1 MSDKKDA
8 TPASSVFAPIPKP
21 GAAKN
26 PALAGFFSGAGS
38 QAISIPGVTKPAPA
52 PHVHGPSCDHDHDH
66 DHGHGSH
73 DDHDDH
79 AHCGHDHGP
88 KKREKRPPQNRPAEG
103 GGHAVQL
110 ALADLLPEETD
121 EEGIFEKFAAAVRA
135 HRGVTKVHL
144 RRDAGAAEIC
154 IHHAPD
160 LSTTHLIALACRNGV
175 ECTER
180 FERMTWFVR
189 GLESADGAAPLEALL
204 EGLPGVL
211 CADVAYA
218 AERVIVEFD
227 AEATDAAA
235 IEKAVRHLGY
245 ALEVPEA
252 GKPCSMHAHAGG
264 LSPQWQMP
272 LALGAGALL
281 GVGFAIEK
289 LASVAPVIPMVL
301 YIVALVAA
309 AIFPL
314 RAAITAIRAKQVDVE
329 TLMILAGVGA
339 AVLGAWFEGAFLLFL
354 FTLGHALE
362 HRAMERAR
370 RSIESLGQLTSK
382 TARVKRGDQVVEV
395 ATRDILLG
403 DRVVVRA
410 GDRVPLDGVIREGQS
425 MIDQATITGESV
437 PVARGPGDKVFAG
450 TINTDAAIEL
460 EVTSLAGDSLLSRI
474 VDMVTEAEAQ
484 KSATQR
490 FVQRLEKRFVPI
502 VLVIAAAVP
511 LVLILTGTAWQ
522 TAIFRGVSLIVAAS
536 PCALAIST
544 PSAVLAA
551 VSRAARGGVLIK
563 GGAHLESLGRVRAI
577 AFDKT
582 GTLTHG
588 KPRLVSLAPA
598 DGVTEADLLAT
609 AAGLEALSSH
619 PLAKAILAGAAERGI
634 SPLPA
639 EDGDAI
645 HGKGIQ
651 GRVAG
656 QAVRIG
662 NLSMFGGE
670 DVPAAITASVS
681 ALEEAGQTT
690 MIAWREGR
698 FLGVLGVA
706 DTMRDEARTALAALG
721 KLGIATTIMLSG
733 DNARVAKTIASSVG
747 ITEVR
752 APLLPEDKV
761 TEIRALATK
770 PGGVAM
776 VGDGVNDAPALAAAS
791 VGIAMGGTAADA
803 TLETADVVL
812 LDDSLHRLPFAV
824 GLARRASSVIRQN
837 VLISIGVSALLVV
850 ASTFGLTSIA
860 QAVVLHEGSTLLV
873 VGNALLLLRHRG

>member
-1 MSDKKDA
+1 MSDKKDKE
-8 TPASSVFAPIPKP
+8 PASSVFAPIAKP
-21 GAAKN
+21 GAVKN
-26 PALAGFFSGAGS
+26 TALAGFFAGGGTS
-38 QAISIPGVTKPAPA
+38 ALAIPGVTKPAP
-52 PHVHGPSCDHDHDH
+52 HDHEHHDHEHGP
-66 DHGHGSH
+66 G
-73 DDHDDH
+73 
-79 AHCGHDHGP
+79 CGHDHGP
-88 KKREKRPPQNRPAEG
+88 KVRDKRPPQNRPAEG
-103 GGHAVQL
+103 GGTAVQL
-110 ALADLLPEETD
+110 ALVDLLPEETD
-121 EEGIFEKFAAAVRA
+121 EVGIFEKFEAAVLA
-135 HRGVTKVHL
+135 HRGVSKVHI
-144 RRDAGAAEIC
+144 RRDGGIPEIC
-154 IHHAPD
+154 IHHAPE
-160 LSTTHLIALACRNGV
+160 LSTTHLIALACRNGLD
-175 ECTER
+175 CTER

-189 GLESADGAAPLEALL
+189 GLESADSAAPLETLI
-204 EGLPGVL
+204 EEMPGVL
-211 CADVAYA
+211 CANVAYA

-227 AEATDAAA
+227 TEATDTAKIA
-235 IEKAVRHLGY
+235 KAVHALGY
-245 ALEVPEA
+245 ELEVPEA

-272 LALGAGALL
+272 LALGAGVLL

-289 LASVAPVIPMVL
+289 LASVSATIPMVL

-314 RAAITAIRAKQVDVE
+314 RAAITAIRAKQIDVE

-339 AVLGAWFEGAFLLFL
+339 AILGAWFEGAFLLFL

-362 HRAMERAR
+362 HRAMEKAR

-382 TARVKRGDQVVEV
+382 TARVKQGDQVVEI
-395 ATRDILLG
+395 ATNKIMLG

-490 FVQRLEKRFVPI
+490 FVQRLEKRFVPV
-502 VLVIAAAVP
+502 VLVIAVAVP
-511 LVLILTGTAWQ
+511 VVLFLTGTYWQ

-588 KPRLVSLAPA
+588 KPKLVAIKPA

-619 PLAKAILAGAAERGI
+619 PLAKAILAGATERGI
-634 SPLPA
+634 APLAA

-645 HGKGIQ
+645 HGKGIS

-656 QAVRIG
+656 EAVRIG
-662 NLSMFGGE
+662 NLVMFATGE
-670 DVPAAITASVS
+670 VPAAITAAAT

-690 MIAWREGR
+690 MIVWRKDR

-706 DTMRDEARTALAALG
+706 DTMRDEARTALAALD
-721 KLGIATTIMLSG
+721 KLGITTTIMLSG
-733 DNARVAKTIASSVG
+733 DNARVAKTIANSVG
-747 ITEVR
+747 IKEVR
-752 APLLPEDKV
+752 APLLPEEKV
-761 TEIRALATK
+761 AAVRTLAALH
-770 PGGVAM
+770 GGVAM
-776 VGDGVNDAPALAAAS
+776 VGDGVNDAPALASAS

-803 TLETADVVL
+803 TLETADIVL

-837 VLISIGVSALLVV
+837 VLISVGVSAMLVV

-873 VGNALLLLRHRG
+873 VGNALLLLRYRG